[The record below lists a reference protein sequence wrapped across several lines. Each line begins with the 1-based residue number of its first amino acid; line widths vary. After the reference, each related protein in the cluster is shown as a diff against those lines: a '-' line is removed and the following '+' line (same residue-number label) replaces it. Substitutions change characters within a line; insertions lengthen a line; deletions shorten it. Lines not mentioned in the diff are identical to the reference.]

1 MAANS
6 KRASFLADLDR
17 LRSVFETVD
26 TEGLGYIRENEL
38 RRLARSVPG
47 LAESTT
53 PELME
58 KLDRDKDGKVG
69 GESRIGAGGWFDTKC
84 GGRSCVVVNAPTSP
98 ARSVPSEP
106 MSSCDSEGVHVCS
119 CIQGTLTM
127 IYA

>member
-38 RRLARSVPG
+38 RQLARSVPG
-47 LAESTT
+47 LAESMT

-69 GESRIGAGGWFDTKC
+69 GEYWIGTGGRFDT
-84 GGRSCVVVNAPTSP
+84 SVV
-98 ARSVPSEP
+98 
-106 MSSCDSEGVHVCS
+106 GV
-119 CIQGTLTM
+119 
-127 IYA
+127 AAW